1 MKKYRLSAFIISFCL
16 AIAVC
21 MLSTNIASLS
31 QPSAQSSGEFG
42 LPEVYYKII
51 AEFSGSS
58 EELGQNTILDKLFE
72 ALSGDPDAVAIFQYD
87 PLYLYDPSGYYNTAE
102 VSGGYFS
109 KEDFLSGSEE
119 GVLISKDSSYSLM
132 KENGKVYY
140 LGEYRDV
147 VGEYNE
153 DFPLLS
159 WVSNDVIKCLGPGRL
174 PGKGTPGI
182 SVYTQNEFYLANCDS
197 DLLYKVKK
205 AFAETGWTVTVTQ
218 SQRGSIYGRP
228 GRSYYLTYLYNN
240 DAMVIIPL
248 IVIGA
253 LVLRHAACKGR
264 STYTF
269 WKGFSYGIV
278 ASLTGC
284 LCGIA
289 VTALGKWF
297 IYYRLLWGGV
307 LAAAGIVMVIMM
319 LLMAY
324 AWMRTGKKE
333 KIIKHGAA
341 AGIQKVCVPVM
352 AIVLTCLTVWFSYDD
367 IDNLKNGI
375 KQMISD
381 SMLSEVKGVQFGM
394 FAPERIIK
402 DPTGKLAGYVE
413 QAINDGNA
421 FAFIQSN
428 DYNCHIVVGS
438 KAFSKTYKLDL
449 PEELPAAYV
458 SKGYKRIKKGG
469 SVWVVKYSNGTKV
482 PVVKDLNEDVY
493 HGLMQQFANNDG
505 PLVIMDT
512 EDFVESGYEIID
524 AVDNMCF
531 INADSRTL
539 NQYAEC
545 LDELGIEYYIN
556 RFGDRKDDYYRVRLS
571 IYGLSVIYT
580 VLQAVIL
587 LMFLADAVNLT
598 ANRKEMEIRTELLY
612 GAGFKEIW
620 FNLLTPSAEI
630 LAPVGGIIGVIP
642 KIRYYYSRYM
652 FNKNFQIKRLA
663 GVLSGCLAK
672 GMAAG
677 LVLTVIIGASLTCSI
692 WKEHRDSFQQS
703 AKASS
708 YRRASV

>member
-1 MKKYRLSAFIISFCL
+1 MKKYRLTAFIISFCL

-31 QPSAQSSGEFG
+31 QPSTQVSGEFG
-42 LPEVYYKII
+42 LPEFYYKII

-58 EELGQNTILDKLFE
+58 KELGQNTILDKLFE
-72 ALSGDPDAVAIFQYD
+72 ALSGDPEAIAIFQYD

-102 VSGGYFS
+102 VSGRYFS

-147 VGEYNE
+147 VGEYNA
-153 DFPLLS
+153 DYPLLS
-159 WVSNDVIKCLGPGRL
+159 WGTNDVIKCLGPGRL
-174 PGKGTPGI
+174 PEKGI
-182 SVYTQNEFYLANCDS
+182 QNSSVYAQKEFYLANCDS

-253 LVLRHAACKGR
+253 LVLRHAARTGR

-269 WKGFSYGIV
+269 WKGFSYGII

-284 LCGIA
+284 LVGIA

-307 LAAAGIVMVIMM
+307 LAAAGIVMVIML

-324 AWMRTGKKE
+324 AWMGMGKKE
-333 KIIKHGAA
+333 KGINHGTA
-341 AGIQKVCVPVM
+341 AGIKKVCVPVM
-352 AIVLTCLTVWFSYDD
+352 TIVLTCLTVWLSYDD

-381 SMLSEVKGVQFGM
+381 SMLSEVKGVQFRM

-402 DPTGKLAGYVE
+402 DPTGKLTGYVE

-428 DYNCHIVVGS
+428 DYSCNIVVGS
-438 KAFSKTYKLDL
+438 KAFMKTYKLDL
-449 PEELPAAYV
+449 PDELPAAYV
-458 SKGYKRIKKGG
+458 SKGYERVKEGG

-482 PVVKDLNEDVY
+482 PVVKELNENVY
-493 HGLMQQFANNDG
+493 RGLMQQFANNDG
-505 PLVIMDT
+505 PLVIMDA

-531 INADSRTL
+531 VNADSRTL

-545 LDELGIEYYIN
+545 LDELGIEYDMN
-556 RFGDRKDDYYRVRLS
+556 RFGDRVDDYYRVRLS
-571 IYGLSVIYT
+571 IYGLSAIYT

-587 LMFLADAVNLT
+587 LMFLAAAVNLT
-598 ANRKEMEIRTELLY
+598 ADGMGMEIKAALLY
-612 GAGFKEIW
+612 GAGFKGKW
-620 FNLLTPSAEI
+620 LKLLTPSAEM
-630 LAPVGGIIGVIP
+630 LVPAGGIIGVIP
-642 KIRYYYSRYM
+642 KLRYYYSLNMYS
-652 FNKNFQIKRLA
+652 KNFSIKRLA
-663 GVLSGCLAK
+663 GALSGCLAK

-677 LVLTVIIGASLTCSI
+677 LVLSVIVGASMTCGI
-692 WKEHRDSFQQS
+692 WKEHRNSFQQS
-703 AKASS
+703 AKASGYS
-708 YRRASV
+708 QASV